1 LICVHQRESGLWL
14 VWQSK
19 RRRIAD
25 QRASQTNPIEAIWL
39 AANNQRLAAFWY
51 NPSSPMPTNTNMKV
65 LISRTQIAEGVARI
79 GQEITRDF
87 AGQSVILVGVLKGA
101 CLFLSDLA
109 RQIELDATFDFI
121 AVRSYGTQKESA
133 GEVQL
138 IKDVTTP
145 LEDKNVILVEDI
157 LDTGLTFSFLR
168 KLLMAR
174 KPRTLKFA
182 ALLDK
187 PSRRQM
193 PVQADY
199 VGFQIP
205 DEFVVG
211 YGLDYAER
219 FRNLPD
225 ICVFSEGR

>member
-1 LICVHQRESGLWL
+1 MPRL
-14 VWQSK
+14 VCGFS
-19 RRRIAD
+19 
-25 QRASQTNPIEAIWL
+25 
-39 AANNQRLAAFWY
+39 FVY
-51 NPSSPMPTNTNMKV
+51 NPFSKMPAKMEV
-65 LISRTQIAEGVARI
+65 LISRQQIADGVARI

-87 AGQSVILVGVLKGA
+87 AGESVILLGVLKGA

-145 LEDKNVILVEDI
+145 LEDRNVILVEDI
-157 LDTGLTFSFLR
+157 LDTGLTFTFLR
-168 KLLMAR
+168 KLLLAR
-174 KPRTLKFA
+174 KPRTLKLA

-199 VGFQIP
+199 IGFKIP
-205 DEFVVG
+205 DKFVVG

-219 FRNLPD
+219 FRNLPE
-225 ICVFSEGR
+225 ICVYSDELDK

>member
-1 LICVHQRESGLWL
+1 
-14 VWQSK
+14 
-19 RRRIAD
+19 
-25 QRASQTNPIEAIWL
+25 
-39 AANNQRLAAFWY
+39 
-51 NPSSPMPTNTNMKV
+51 MPTNMEV
-65 LISRTQIAEGVARI
+65 LITREQIAAGVARI

-87 AGQSVILVGVLKGA
+87 AGQTVVLLGVLKGA

-121 AVRSYGTQKESA
+121 AVRSYGTKKESA

-157 LDTGLTFSFLR
+157 LDTGLTFSFLK
-168 KLLMAR
+168 KLLQAR

-193 PVQADY
+193 PVEADY
-199 VGFQIP
+199 VGFKIP
-205 DEFVVG
+205 DRFVVG

-225 ICVFSEGR
+225 ICVFSEDAGK

>member
-1 LICVHQRESGLWL
+1 M
-14 VWQSK
+14 
-19 RRRIAD
+19 
-25 QRASQTNPIEAIWL
+25 
-39 AANNQRLAAFWY
+39 Y
-51 NPSSPMPTNTNMKV
+51 NPSFSKMRTNMKI
-65 LISRTQIAEGVARI
+65 LLSRDQIADGVARI

-109 RQIELDATFDFI
+109 RQIELEATFDFI
-121 AVRSYGTQKESA
+121 AVRSYGTKKESA

-157 LDTGLTFSFLR
+157 LDTGLTFTFLK
-168 KLLMAR
+168 KLLQAR

-205 DEFVVG
+205 DECVVG
-211 YGLDYAER
+211 YGLDYAGR
-219 FRNLPD
+219 FRRRGD
-225 ICVFSEGR
+225 VCVFSEDAGK

>member
-1 LICVHQRESGLWL
+1 VISIFVICDFSLFA
-14 VWQSK
+14 S
-19 RRRIAD
+19 RIGD
-25 QRASQTNPIEAIWL
+25 KKMTNRKSPI
-39 AANNQRLAAFWY
+39 
-51 NPSSPMPTNTNMKV
+51 TNFYEKIPFPKMTTNMKK
-65 LISRTQIAEGVARI
+65 LITREQIAEGVARI
-79 GQEITRDF
+79 GQEITRDY
-87 AGQSVILVGVLKGA
+87 AGQTVILVGVLKGA

-121 AVRSYGTQKESA
+121 AVRSYGTKKESA

-157 LDTGLTFSFLR
+157 LDTGFTYTFLR
-168 KLLMAR
+168 KLLLAR

-193 PVQADY
+193 PVEADY
-199 VGFQIP
+199 VGFKIP

-225 ICVFSEGR
+225 ICVFSEDTGK

>member
-1 LICVHQRESGLWL
+1 MEIL
-14 VWQSK
+14 V
-19 RRRIAD
+19 
-25 QRASQTNPIEAIWL
+25 
-39 AANNQRLAAFWY
+39 
-51 NPSSPMPTNTNMKV
+51 
-65 LISRTQIAEGVARI
+65 SRDQIAEAVARM

-87 AGQSVILVGVLKGA
+87 VGESVILLGVLKGA

-121 AVRSYGTQKESA
+121 AVRSYGDRKDSA

-157 LDTGLTFSFLR
+157 LDTGLTFTFLR
-168 KLLMAR
+168 KLLLAR
-174 KPRTLKFA
+174 KPRTLKLA

-187 PSRRQM
+187 PTRRLM
-193 PVQADY
+193 PVSADY
-199 VGFQIP
+199 VGFKIP
-205 DEFVVG
+205 DKFVVG
-211 YGLDYAER
+211 YGLDFAER

-225 ICVFSEGR
+225 ICIFSEDSGK

>member
-1 LICVHQRESGLWL
+1 ME
-14 VWQSK
+14 
-19 RRRIAD
+19 
-25 QRASQTNPIEAIWL
+25 
-39 AANNQRLAAFWY
+39 
-51 NPSSPMPTNTNMKV
+51 V
-65 LISRTQIAEGVARI
+65 LISRQQIEEAVARL

-87 AGQSVILVGVLKGA
+87 AGGSVILLGVLKGA

-121 AVRSYGTQKESA
+121 AVRSYGTRKESA

-157 LDTGLTFSFLR
+157 LDTGLTFTFLR
-168 KLLMAR
+168 KLLLAR

-193 PVQADY
+193 PVEADY
-199 VGFQIP
+199 VGFKIP
-205 DEFVVG
+205 DKFVVG

-225 ICVFSEGR
+225 ICIFAEDAAK

>member
-1 LICVHQRESGLWL
+1 
-14 VWQSK
+14 
-19 RRRIAD
+19 
-25 QRASQTNPIEAIWL
+25 
-39 AANNQRLAAFWY
+39 
-51 NPSSPMPTNTNMKV
+51 MPTDMKV
-65 LISRTQIAEGVARI
+65 LISRIQIADSVARI
-79 GQEITRDF
+79 GQQITRDF
-87 AGQSVILVGVLKGA
+87 AGESVMLVGVLKGA

-121 AVRSYGTQKESA
+121 AVRSYGTKKESA

-157 LDTGLTFSFLR
+157 LDTGLTFNFLQ
-168 KLLMAR
+168 KLLLAR
-174 KPRTLKFA
+174 KPRRLKFA

-225 ICVFSEGR
+225 ICVFSEDQSS

>member
-1 LICVHQRESGLWL
+1 M
-14 VWQSK
+14 
-19 RRRIAD
+19 
-25 QRASQTNPIEAIWL
+25 
-39 AANNQRLAAFWY
+39 
-51 NPSSPMPTNTNMKV
+51 SSHMEV
-65 LISRTQIAEGVARI
+65 LISREQIAEAVARL

-87 AGQSVILVGVLKGA
+87 AGESVILLGVLKGA

-121 AVRSYGTQKESA
+121 AVRSYGTRKESA

-157 LDTGLTFSFLR
+157 LDTGLTFTFLR
-168 KLLMAR
+168 KLLLAR
-174 KPRTLKFA
+174 KPRMLKLA

-187 PSRRQM
+187 PSRREL
-193 PVQADY
+193 PVEADY
-199 VGFQIP
+199 VGFKIP
-205 DEFVVG
+205 DRFVVG

-225 ICVFSEGR
+225 ICVLTENAGK

>member
-1 LICVHQRESGLWL
+1 MPAKMEVLVSRE
-14 VWQSK
+14 Q
-19 RRRIAD
+19 IAD
-25 QRASQTNPIEAIWL
+25 
-39 AANNQRLAAFWY
+39 
-51 NPSSPMPTNTNMKV
+51 
-65 LISRTQIAEGVARI
+65 GVARI

-87 AGQSVILVGVLKGA
+87 AGESVILLGVLKGA

-109 RQIELDATFDFI
+109 RQIQLEATFDFI

-157 LDTGLTFSFLR
+157 LDTGLTFTFLR
-168 KLLMAR
+168 KLLLAR
-174 KPRTLKFA
+174 KPRSLKLA

-199 VGFQIP
+199 IGFKIP
-205 DEFVVG
+205 DKFVVG

-219 FRNLPD
+219 FRNLPE
-225 ICVFSEGR
+225 ICVYSDELDK

>member
-1 LICVHQRESGLWL
+1 MEI
-14 VWQSK
+14 
-19 RRRIAD
+19 
-25 QRASQTNPIEAIWL
+25 
-39 AANNQRLAAFWY
+39 
-51 NPSSPMPTNTNMKV
+51 
-65 LISRTQIAEGVARI
+65 LISRQQIEEAVARL

-87 AGQSVILVGVLKGA
+87 AGESVILLGVLKGA

-121 AVRSYGTQKESA
+121 AVRSYGTRKESA

-157 LDTGLTFSFLR
+157 LDTGLTFTFLR
-168 KLLMAR
+168 KLLLAR

-193 PVQADY
+193 PVEADY
-199 VGFQIP
+199 VGFKIP
-205 DEFVVG
+205 DKFVVG

-225 ICVFSEGR
+225 ICIFAEDAGK

>member
-1 LICVHQRESGLWL
+1 MEPKMEVLLSRSQ
-14 VWQSK
+14 
-19 RRRIAD
+19 IAD
-25 QRASQTNPIEAIWL
+25 A
-39 AANNQRLAAFWY
+39 
-51 NPSSPMPTNTNMKV
+51 
-65 LISRTQIAEGVARI
+65 VARI

-87 AGQSVILVGVLKGA
+87 AGESVILLGVLKGA

-138 IKDVTTP
+138 IKDVTSP
-145 LEDKNVILVEDI
+145 LEHKNVILVEDI
-157 LDTGLTFSFLR
+157 LDTGLTFTFLR
-168 KLLMAR
+168 RLLLAR
-174 KPRTLKFA
+174 KPRTLKLA

-199 VGFQIP
+199 TGFKIP
-205 DEFVVG
+205 DRFVVG

-219 FRNLPD
+219 YRNLPD
-225 ICVFSEGR
+225 ICVFAEDAGK

>member
-1 LICVHQRESGLWL
+1 ME
-14 VWQSK
+14 
-19 RRRIAD
+19 
-25 QRASQTNPIEAIWL
+25 
-39 AANNQRLAAFWY
+39 
-51 NPSSPMPTNTNMKV
+51 V
-65 LISRTQIAEGVARI
+65 LISRDQIAEGVARM

-87 AGQSVILVGVLKGA
+87 AGESVILLGVLKGA

-121 AVRSYGTQKESA
+121 AVRSYGDRKDSA

-157 LDTGLTFSFLR
+157 LDTGLTFTFLR

-174 KPRTLKFA
+174 KPRTLKLA

-187 PSRRQM
+187 PTRRVM
-193 PVQADY
+193 PVTADY
-199 VGFQIP
+199 VGFKIP
-205 DEFVVG
+205 DKFVVG
-211 YGLDYAER
+211 YGLDFAER

-225 ICVFSEGR
+225 ICVFSEDSGK

>member
-1 LICVHQRESGLWL
+1 MR
-14 VWQSK
+14 
-19 RRRIAD
+19 
-25 QRASQTNPIEAIWL
+25 
-39 AANNQRLAAFWY
+39 
-51 NPSSPMPTNTNMKV
+51 TNMKI
-65 LISRTQIAEGVARI
+65 LLSREQIADGVARI

-87 AGQSVILVGVLKGA
+87 AGQSVTLVGVLKGA

-121 AVRSYGTQKESA
+121 AVRSYGTKKESA

-199 VGFQIP
+199 VGFKIP

-225 ICVFSEGR
+225 ICVFSESSNSEDALK

>member
-1 LICVHQRESGLWL
+1 
-14 VWQSK
+14 
-19 RRRIAD
+19 
-25 QRASQTNPIEAIWL
+25 
-39 AANNQRLAAFWY
+39 
-51 NPSSPMPTNTNMKV
+51 MPNNMKV
-65 LISRTQIAEGVARI
+65 LISREKIADGVARI

-87 AGQSVILVGVLKGA
+87 AGQSVTLVGVLKGA

-133 GEVQL
+133 
-138 IKDVTTP
+138 
-145 LEDKNVILVEDI
+145 DI
-157 LDTGLTFSFLR
+157 LDTGFTFSFLR
-168 KLLMAR
+168 KLLLAR

-187 PSRRQM
+187 PSRRQL

-225 ICVFSEGR
+225 ICVFSEGQ

>member
-1 LICVHQRESGLWL
+1 
-14 VWQSK
+14 
-19 RRRIAD
+19 
-25 QRASQTNPIEAIWL
+25 
-39 AANNQRLAAFWY
+39 
-51 NPSSPMPTNTNMKV
+51 MPTTTNMKV
-65 LISRTQIAEGVARI
+65 LISRTQIADGVARI

-87 AGQSVILVGVLKGA
+87 AAESVILVGVLKGA

-109 RQIELDATFDFI
+109 RRIELDATFDFI

-199 VGFQIP
+199 VGFKIP

-225 ICVFSEGR
+225 ICVFSEGQGK